1 MLGMATVMNPT
12 AHPLSSGEFD
22 ITDPDRS
29 EDIDRKHAQVAAL
42 LARKRYDALL
52 LRLPCNFAWF
62 TSGAECPRHGGGEP
76 AAALFITP
84 EARVVVSNDV
94 DSGQLFDRQ
103 LGGLG
108 FQLKQR
114 PWHEGRIGLLDDLCR
129 GRNVACDSSQPGT
142 TDESSEIAALRLPLT
157 ALECERLRKLGTVTA
172 HAVEATARHIEPG
185 QTEADMAGQLANRLI
200 RHEAVPLRLRAV
212 ADGRGTAHRHWNF
225 GSQPLRQWCF
235 LSATVSRWGLCCT
248 ATRSVVFGS
257 PSNELLVAFQQAGML
272 EATGMFFSQA
282 GSPLSTV
289 WQKVHRIYEKQGIGE
304 EWQAADQ
311 ADVAGFQPSEVPLVP
326 SSGFVLMPRTPVHW
340 HPTVGPAQVGD
351 TILVSDDGYELLTPP
366 TEWPTLFVSVRGKPV
381 HLPDILLREAGT
393 SAGAGGAGPEPAAI
407 PPAPGAR

>member
-1 MLGMATVMNPT
+1 MATVMNQT

-22 ITDPDRS
+22 ITDPDRY
-29 EDIDRKHAQVAAL
+29 EDVERKQAQIAEF

-52 LRLPCNFAWF
+52 IRQPCNFAWF
-62 TSGAECPRHGGGEP
+62 TSGAECPRHAGSEP

-84 EARVVVSNDV
+84 EARVVVANNV

-129 GRNVACDSSQPGT
+129 GRNVACDSSQTGA
-142 TDESSEIAALRLPLT
+142 TDESADISALRLPLT
-157 ALECERLRKLGTVTA
+157 ALECERLRKLGTTVA

-185 QTEADMAGQLANRLI
+185 QTESDIAGQLANRLI
-200 RHEAVPLRLRAV
+200 RHEAQPLRLRAV
-212 ADGRGTAHRHWNF
+212 ADGRGLAYRHWNF
-225 GSQPLRQWCF
+225 GSQPLHRWCF
-235 LSATVSRWGLCCT
+235 LSATVIRWGLCCT

-257 PSNELLVAFQQAGML
+257 PPNELLIAFQQAGML

-282 GSPLSTV
+282 GLPLSIV
-289 WQKVHRIYEKQGIGE
+289 WQKVHRIYEKQGIAE
-304 EWQAADQ
+304 EWQVADQ
-311 ADVAGFQPSEVPLVP
+311 ADVAGYRPSEVQLVP
-326 SSGFVLMPRTPVHW
+326 SLAFTLMPRMAVHW

-351 TILVSDDGYELLTPP
+351 TVLVNDEGYELITPP
-366 TEWPTLFVSVRGKPV
+366 TDWPTLNVSVKGMTV
-381 HLPDILLREAGT
+381 HLPDILVREASTARAAGGT
-393 SAGAGGAGPEPAAI
+393 GPGPGPGGAGS
-407 PPAPGAR
+407 